1 MVVNFPCEIYCN
13 PAVKNHD
20 SIQGDKCNTLV
31 HRNCNKINKQKYR
44 LPQIDKNLHWFCII
58 CTKDFLPFSYL
69 NNGEFVHTVK
79 GKKIKFTHV
88 TKKYLTAEA
97 GFFQAFNSNL
107 DANQDNCYLPSNFK
121 YIKIYVKNNVSF
133 FHLNILSL
141 SHHFPK
147 LHTLPATSKIEF
159 DINDIAEFRLKS
171 NKNYLTNITPP
182 NYNIG

>member
-79 GKKIKFTHV
+79 GEKIKFTHV

-107 DANQDNCYLPSNFK
+107 D
-121 YIKIYVKNNVSF
+121 
-133 FHLNILSL
+133 
-141 SHHFPK
+141 
-147 LHTLPATSKIEF
+147 
-159 DINDIAEFRLKS
+159 
-171 NKNYLTNITPP
+171 
-182 NYNIG
+182 